1 MKKLNMFLEQFTKYA
16 ACVGFIIIFILTF
29 IQIIYRN
36 IFGGGFAWIEEVSTL
51 LLSAFAFFAIT
62 YSVRKRNY
70 TFLDFFY
77 QKMNSPI
84 QKTLSLISY
93 VAILLFLAYMVYSSI
108 GFTQRQWRT
117 VSSILLLPRS
127 LWYIS
132 FPVNCLIMI
141 SFFVEEIMKLWT
153 PDSGANVKGGG
164 AS

>member
-117 VSSILLLPRS
+117 VSSILLLPVR
-127 LWYIS
+127 
-132 FPVNCLIMI
+132 
-141 SFFVEEIMKLWT
+141 
-153 PDSGANVKGGG
+153 G
-164 AS
+164 